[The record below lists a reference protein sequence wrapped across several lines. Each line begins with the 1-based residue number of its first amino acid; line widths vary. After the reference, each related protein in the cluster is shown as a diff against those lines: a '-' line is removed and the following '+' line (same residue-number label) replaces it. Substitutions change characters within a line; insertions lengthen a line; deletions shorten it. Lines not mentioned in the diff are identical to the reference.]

1 MRLRWRLPIAAV
13 RAWKQITLI
22 RYSWNLSTGNQVGQP
37 RPSLPY
43 TLHIQIGVDYSQW
56 NTTTPFPDYLASFN
70 VYMMAAD
77 QIVDGDYFGNYVF
90 PSMTP
95 FPLLRNAHLRG
106 TVNVVMRKVIVPTW
120 TDLLGLQPVRVYL

>member
-1 MRLRWRLPIAAV
+1 MRLRWRLSIAAV
-13 RAWKQITLI
+13 RVGKQITLI
-22 RYSWNLSTGNQVGQP
+22 RYSWNLSTGNRIGQP

-56 NTTTPFPDYLASFN
+56 NTTSPFPDYLASFN

-77 QIVDGDYFGNYVF
+77 QIVDVDFVYYAL

-95 FPLLRNAHLRG
+95 FPLLRNAQLRG